1 MKRLTL
7 YLKPY
12 WAAVLLAPLL
22 MLVEVVCD
30 LLQPTLMSRIVNIG
44 VGSRDA
50 GYIIKTGTLMLG
62 IALLGMAGGIG
73 CTIFAVIASQN
84 FGTDLRADLF
94 QKIQSFSFA
103 NLDKLKTES
112 LITRLTNDVMQVQH
126 VVLMMLRIL
135 VRAPLLFV
143 GGIVMAVAI
152 NPVLACISLAV
163 IPVMIGILAF
173 VITKSFPLFAAVQE
187 KLDRVNRVM
196 RENLTGVRVV
206 KAFVRSDYEISRFG
220 KANDELM
227 EITVKASRFVGM
239 TMPIIMLLMNTGV
252 VAVTWLGGYR
262 VNSGNIQVG
271 HVIALINYIM
281 QILFALM
288 MSTMMLMSATRA
300 KASADRIIE
309 VLDMELDIGNDSEAC
324 RNVVRAGRV
333 EFKHVSFRYE
343 GTSGADVLQDVS
355 FTANP
360 GETIAILG
368 ATGAGKSTLINLIP
382 RFYDAT
388 EGRILIDGVDVR
400 DMEPQ
405 YLRSIIS
412 VVLQESILFSG
423 TIRDNIRWG
432 RKDATEEEVVE
443 AAKAA
448 QAHDFIMGF
457 PHGYDTVLGQRGV
470 NLSGGQKQR
479 LSIARALLKKPLIL
493 IMDDSTSAVDLETE
507 SRIQASLK
515 ELMKNTTCFIIA
527 QRINSVVEADK
538 IIVLENGRVADIG
551 SHGDLMRSSRVYQE
565 IYRSQTGEEAV

>member
-1 MKRLTL
+1 MKRLAL

-143 GGIVMAVAI
+143 GGIMMAVAI

-479 LSIARALLKKPLIL
+479 LSMDKVERLTIQKK
-493 IMDDSTSAVDLETE
+493 
-507 SRIQASLK
+507 R
-515 ELMKNTTCFIIA
+515 
-527 QRINSVVEADK
+527 
-538 IIVLENGRVADIG
+538 
-551 SHGDLMRSSRVYQE
+551 
-565 IYRSQTGEEAV
+565 

>member
-324 RNVVRAGRV
+324 RNVVKAGRV

>member
-44 VGSRDA
+44 VGSGDA

-324 RNVVRAGRV
+324 RNVVKAGRV

>member
-1 MKRLTL
+1 MKRLAL

-44 VGSRDA
+44 VGSGDA

-324 RNVVRAGRV
+324 RNVVKAGRV

>member
-1 MKRLTL
+1 MKRLAL

-44 VGSRDA
+44 VGSGDA